1 MYMKR
6 FTIWIVFIVLSTSFV
21 NAQQVIY
28 SSLKELLARD
38 GDTLTILQVQ
48 KRTKNQITLMGGA
61 DYRISADDNTNLGR
75 YLKRRCYAVQIDSTL
90 YINCRRMKYKKYRFG
105 NWYAPALR
113 VGDKIFYSAQ
123 PIGQVATETLVET
136 SVNKLRG
143 SVGDAIQA
151 SGLINERVYYELDTQ
166 TGRSEFVGRE
176 RMMQLLENQ
185 PELKAEFEKETVE
198 NAETIG
204 RYLRLM
210 K

>member
-1 MYMKR
+1 MKR
-6 FTIWIVFIVLSTSFV
+6 FTIWIVFILLSTLAMD
-21 NAQQVIY
+21 AQQVIY
-28 SSLKELLARD
+28 ASLKELLAQE

-48 KRTKNQITLMGGA
+48 KRTKSQMNLMGGA
-61 DYRISADDNTNLGR
+61 DYRISADDNTSLGR
-75 YLKRRCYAVQIDSTL
+75 YLKRRCYAVEIDGSL

-105 NWYAPALR
+105 NWYAPAMR
-113 VGDKIFYSAQ
+113 VGDKIFYAAQ

-136 SVNKLRG
+136 SANKLRG

-151 SGLINERVYYELDTQ
+151 SGLINERVYYEIDTQ

-176 RMMQLLENQ
+176 RMLKLLEDN
-185 PELKAEFEKETVE
+185 PDLKVKFEKETVE

-204 RYLRLM
+204 RYLRLL